1 MSSLN
6 GIILG
11 LGLFFGL
18 QLTGQN
24 MRALSGGSFRNLVR
38 GLTDSPWLTALCGLF
53 AGALMQS
60 ATVVTFILVSM
71 LDSGIIQSAA
81 TRLLLLWCHVGLTA
95 FAFLAAVNISPRLLN
110 FQWGRN
116 PNGSGANKTLEH
128 LCGSF
133 SWSR

>member
-1 MSSLN
+1 MSSLT

-18 QLTGQN
+18 QLTGQI

-38 GLTDSPWLTALCGLF
+38 GLTDSPWLAALCGLF

-60 ATVVTFILVSM
+60 ATAVTFILVSM

-81 TRLLLLWCHVGLTA
+81 TRLLVVWCHVGLTA
-95 FAFLAAVNISPRLLN
+95 FAFLAAVNISPRSL
-110 FQWGRN
+110 
-116 PNGSGANKTLEH
+116 TLSVGPE
-128 LCGSF
+128 S
-133 SWSR
+133 

>member
-1 MSSLN
+1 
-6 GIILG
+6 
-11 LGLFFGL
+11 
-18 QLTGQN
+18 